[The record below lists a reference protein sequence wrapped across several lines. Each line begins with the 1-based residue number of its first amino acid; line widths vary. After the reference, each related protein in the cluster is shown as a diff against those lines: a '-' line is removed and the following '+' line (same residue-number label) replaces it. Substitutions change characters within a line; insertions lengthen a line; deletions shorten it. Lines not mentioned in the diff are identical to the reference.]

1 MSRILVFR
9 LIGLFAPQAKSG
21 ESLITEERDDR
32 YSAAIHR
39 PLEFLIN
46 KVIGKLDIT
55 SILTGVTIEDAANTS
70 PINGTQTH
78 RTGLTRSVDST
89 SRKVK
94 CAKTTTSLTDGIH
107 LCMSRRVVID
117 SDTVAASCYN
127 LSILHD
133 DGSEWTTTTINT
145 LIGQSDSLTHK
156 LLILFSN
163 HNCMNW

>member
-94 CAKTTTSLTDGIH
+94 CAKTTTSLTLLLLPATISPSFTMTDPNGPPPR
-107 LCMSRRVVID
+107 LTLSLASRIASRINCLSCSVIII
-117 SDTVAASCYN
+117 V
-127 LSILHD
+127 
-133 DGSEWTTTTINT
+133 
-145 LIGQSDSLTHK
+145 
-156 LLILFSN
+156 
-163 HNCMNW
+163 